1 MMSAFAFIDEAQ
13 STLAQNS
20 TRAVYAAA
28 LVLTLAMLSFCVD
41 LAQAPGRQARAGR
54 RGAADE
60 AAVEAGAESAAE
72 ADEATSA
79 GVAATST
86 ASVGGAT
93 AVLERTRERRD
104 LDGDGTPDVPADGH
118 KRQWAGTGMA
128 LTWLGA
134 AFLIAGIV
142 MRSLAVHRP
151 PLGNMYEFDLAG
163 TAFLLVCFLLWSL
176 RKDVRWLGAFVTLPA
191 TLFLIL
197 AAKVYYTEASK
208 LMPSLQ
214 SYWLSIHVTVATLSV
229 GLFTIGFVITCL
241 YLAQKTREEKGK
253 SGGFLRSLPDSETLD
268 RLSYGVHIIA
278 FPLWMFTVLC
288 GAIWAQEAWG
298 HYWNWDPKEVWSL
311 VIFIVYAAYL
321 HSRVTVGWS
330 GRKAAAVVL
339 VGFACI
345 LINYGVVNVFF
356 VGQHSYSGL

>member
-1 MMSAFAFIDEAQ
+1 MMSAFAFIDEAH

-54 RGAADE
+54 RGAADD
-60 AAVEAGAESAAE
+60 AAVESGAESAAE

-229 GLFTIGFVITCL
+229 GLFTIGFVITAL
-241 YLAQKTREEKGK
+241 YLAQK
-253 SGGFLRSLPDSETLD
+253 LSLI
-268 RLSYGVHIIA
+268 HI
-278 FPLWMFTVLC
+278 
-288 GAIWAQEAWG
+288 
-298 HYWNWDPKEVWSL
+298 
-311 VIFIVYAAYL
+311 
-321 HSRVTVGWS
+321 
-330 GRKAAAVVL
+330 
-339 VGFACI
+339 
-345 LINYGVVNVFF
+345 
-356 VGQHSYSGL
+356 

>member
-1 MMSAFAFIDEAQ
+1 MMSAFALIDEAH
-13 STLAQNS
+13 SALAQNS
-20 TRAVYAAA
+20 TYAVYASA
-28 LVLTLAMLSFCVD
+28 LVLTLAMLAFCVD
-41 LAQAPGRQARAGR
+41 LAQAPGRAERTAKSPGR
-54 RGAADE
+54 RASTAAAEE
-60 AAVEAGAESAAE
+60 APSAASQ
-72 ADEATSA
+72 D
-79 GVAATST
+79 ST
-86 ASVGGAT
+86 LARSGGST
-93 AVLERTRERRD
+93 AVLER
-104 LDGDGTPDVPADGH
+104 VAASPADGGAGRAAGDETGGPAR
-118 KRQWAGTGMA
+118 RQWAGIGMA

-134 AFLIAGIV
+134 GALIVGIAL
-142 MRSLAVHRP
+142 RSFAVHRP
-151 PLGNMYEFDLAG
+151 PLGNMYEFDLVG

-191 TLFLIL
+191 VLFLIL
-197 AAKVYYTEASK
+197 AAKVYYTEASR

-214 SYWLSIHVTVATLSV
+214 SYWLSIHVSVATLSV

-241 YLAQKTREEKGK
+241 YLAQVAREEKGR
-253 SGGFLRSLPDSETLD
+253 SGGILRSLPDSATLD
-268 RLSYGVHIIA
+268 RLAYGVHIIA

-330 GRKAAAVVL
+330 GRKAAYVVL
-339 VGFACI
+339 AGFACI
-345 LINYGVVNVFF
+345 LINYGVVNVYF